1 MKISRLIEKLENVKE
16 DYGDLDVGNRRDKVD
31 DFDFFAD
38 LTLIRLN
45 KFPLFADKEA
55 RDRVECDYF
64 LGIY

>member
-1 MKISRLIEKLENVKE
+1 MIKNCVPMNPK
-16 DYGDLDVGNRRDKVD
+16 RD
-31 DFDFFAD
+31 DFFAD

-64 LGIY
+64 LGIH

>member
-16 DYGDLDVGNRRDKVD
+16 DYGDLDVGIRRDKVD

>member
-1 MKISRLIEKLENVKE
+1 MRISEFIEKLQDFKKEN
-16 DYGDLDVGNRRDKVD
+16 GDLDVGIRRDKVD

>member
-1 MKISRLIEKLENVKE
+1 MRIDELIEKLENFKKE
-16 DYGDLDVGNRRDKVD
+16 YGNLDVGIRRDKVD

>member
-1 MKISRLIEKLENVKE
+1 MKISEFIEKLAEFKKENVN
-16 DYGDLDVGNRRDKVD
+16 LDVGIRRDKVD

-45 KFPLFADKEA
+45 KFPLFADKDA